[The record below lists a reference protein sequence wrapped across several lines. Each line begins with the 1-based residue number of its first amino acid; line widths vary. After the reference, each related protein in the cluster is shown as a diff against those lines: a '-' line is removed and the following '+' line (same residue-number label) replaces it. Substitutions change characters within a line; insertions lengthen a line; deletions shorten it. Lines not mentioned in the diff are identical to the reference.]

1 MGAPMLTLS
10 LLLITSL
17 FRGDEKEKGSSVCL
31 ELGPDGAGDK
41 LLGFDLNTLLA

>member
-1 MGAPMLTLS
+1 MGAPMLS
-10 LLLITSL
+10 LLLIMPL
-17 FRGDEKEKGSSVCL
+17 FRGDEKEKGNSVWM